1 MVRIE
6 SLNDECVIW
15 RFGVGEAA
23 TSHSIWR
30 SDQFG
35 PQLMKAI
42 EYGLVIKD
50 E

>member
-6 SLNDECVIW
+6 GLNDECVIW
-15 RFGVGEAA
+15 RFG
-23 TSHSIWR
+23 WR
-30 SDQFG
+30 SCHFSLNLAPDQFG